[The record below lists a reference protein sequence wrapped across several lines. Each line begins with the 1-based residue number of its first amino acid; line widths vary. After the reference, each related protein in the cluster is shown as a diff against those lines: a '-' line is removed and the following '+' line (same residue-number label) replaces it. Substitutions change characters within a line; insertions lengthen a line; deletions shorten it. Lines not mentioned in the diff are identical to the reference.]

1 MSRGKRS
8 GKRAFAVAAHPDDIE
23 FMMAGTLI
31 LLKQAGLELHYMNVA
46 SGSCGTVSLG
56 TDEIVAVRTA
66 EARAAAEGI
75 GAAFHP
81 PLVNDFEIYYEP
93 SLLAKLGAIVRQ
105 VNPRILL
112 VPSPQDYME
121 DHVNVSRLMVT
132 AAFCRNMRN
141 FATDPPTPPLDS
153 QLAIYHALPFGLRD
167 QLRNPIEAESYVD
180 ISSVLEMKRR
190 TLACHRSQKQWL
202 DESQG
207 TDSYLR
213 TMEEMSAEVG
223 RMSGRLKHAEG
234 WRRHWHLG
242 FGPEDFDPLAD
253 ALHGLIVS
261 TK

>member
-1 MSRGKRS
+1 
-8 GKRAFAVAAHPDDIE
+8 
-23 FMMAGTLI
+23 
-31 LLKQAGLELHYMNVA
+31 
-46 SGSCGTVSLG
+46 
-56 TDEIVAVRTA
+56 
-66 EARAAAEGI
+66 
-75 GAAFHP
+75 
-81 PLVNDFEIYYEP
+81 VNDFEIYYEP

-223 RMSGRLKHAEG
+223 RMSGRLRHAEG
-234 WRRHWHLG
+234 WRRHSHLG